1 MKVLIGKE
9 SESAMHFID
18 IAADVALGSGCLRS
32 RCGSIIVNDNEII
45 GRGFN
50 SLPMNK
56 VLEHCIKDELPIDF
70 KSDRTCCVHA
80 EQRAVMNALATN
92 PKKVEGSTLYFIRL
106 DKEGNK
112 LNAEDPYCTICSKM
126 ALDVGISEFVL
137 LREEGITV
145 YDIEEYNR
153 FSFGF
158 RTLL

>member
-9 SESAMHFID
+9 SESAMYFID
-18 IAADVALGSGCLRS
+18 IATDVALGSGCLRS